1 MEQLKEN
8 SLYSSDA
15 SRKEL
20 VDDKEATMT
29 ALIINLFGTL
39 GLLKI
44 DAKKVKARR
53 ILNSQE
59 QLQIG
64 KIAETHNDMVLVIR
78 LGVDAG
84 IVPTPVAAQMI
95 RLLREL
101 RRKKA
106 AEQADID
113 DDQLRD
119 WLQKMHWRSNPPVQQ
134 LRSVVLDFF
143 DGLTTLEEFTA
154 RLYDK
159 LFERKELIVNYGM
172 EFFPMA
178 RQYQG
183 LFNEIKRNSKDWNEV
198 DDGTYDPVS
207 AEQRINDLIDRLLDP
222 KVTRDEVESIKNI
235 LLSLNANREIAERII
250 ARTVPSKIHL
260 EAMELPEG
268 YSSMISGPWSVVKD
282 LDDEIYQTL
291 NAVFAS
297 LHLNKYWT
305 DLDSFTAGFYT
316 LSDLKISFDEKVI
329 NSGFKIAGMTLNDA
343 HKKIGDFIRDMIVM
357 AVVDAKDV
365 TAWKK
370 IRESIRYINRKD
382 YSKTL
387 KLFDPEEIHKTIYGL
402 MLSEK
407 DIAMFFV
414 KSIMGSISPI
424 HGITPFPVIVADL
437 KRAGVEI
444 EHDKALIKGV
454 DTNYPEEI
462 EFLDTLGTEFGGGY
476 HIDYADVSKDDE
488 WSELVARFGDG
499 YDKFIR
505 ALYVHFQK
513 FVESAKPK
521 DHDDMF
527 GHLFGVGKSTRD
539 FGRPEEAAAF
549 FESLSKHPRLKESI
563 VKYVKTL
570 LNTQESYMNEQASAF
585 LTNLHKH
592 LMSQMMEVD
601 MSKLYRA
608 RPTNRGEAL
617 EIGGAGSFAYSAL
630 GRPSNINVMDRAD
643 AKILAM
649 AFHEA
654 NPTAVLSYYATDV
667 GDFDSATQVQLAHN
681 FLKHAATN
689 EGLQLESFMTSDIA
703 HGLGT
708 EEWTRLMTVFTS
720 KDGDE
725 HTDADRNVVI
735 SKAMEYG
742 VKFNSLIPND
752 ILSSFIIGMIGSGL
766 DVSDYQN
773 AVDGFTDQQ
782 IRDVT
787 GAVFE
792 AFVGYDNIWSA
803 SSFLTRN
810 LQNPVAREHFIKLFQ
825 ESDRK
830 GAVMDNM
837 SDEAAAG
844 FLPKDQYLVTLKI
857 KLAQSETLAEKLSHA
872 SISRLFLKRED
883 VTKEDVEMILGRI
896 GGLIQQFDSGDQGG
910 DDDGYV
916 DDVVT
921 LDGIA
926 FTVTSVLETVID
938 RFPDSVDNAMMVVSG
953 SALLQSVVESL
964 AQANVVENLSGPY
977 HNDIIRPYT
986 VQTREEILR
995 SMRFN
1000 KINIK
1005 GVLGDFYDPKKTFSE
1020 NLKTAK
1026 SAKVTLEPLKVVQ
1039 VEATEDQL
1047 VEATAMIE
1055 GFNRHAHGGKARLGI
1070 LVIRMFDVSIPQQH
1084 AQWPAFKARMEANNL
1099 PNDYMSTVFHGT
1111 GSVAASMILRYGF
1124 TIPEFTADA
1133 GMSGRALGDGVYF
1146 TDVSDKAT
1154 LYIGDSGYRG
1164 GLSGYLFEMDAQL
1177 GNPAIRD
1184 SSPSPDTDGPV
1195 FNHRSGGFPEATN
1208 HQDFISPE
1216 WAVFDPHAQ
1225 VRIRRAYEVR
1235 IMDGAKIEA
1244 LVKGKVT
1251 YQKLVAEEEETMSFK
1266 EFQLMKAEGGKEK
1279 HTATYIFADG
1289 MVPVGRGEA
1298 IPWKKAKIKGVQIES
1313 GQQGVIISVTSSR
1326 VKEDTVYRD
1335 CSGGEFAL
1343 SSAYGR
1349 YAYQLGLIK

>member
-15 SRKEL
+15 RRKEL

-95 RLLREL
+95 LLLREL
-101 RRKKA
+101 RRKKS
-106 AEQADID
+106 AEHADIN

-119 WLQKMHWRSNPPVQQ
+119 WLQKIHWRSNPPVQQ

-183 LFNEIKRNSKDWNEV
+183 LFHEIKRNSKDWNEV
-198 DDGTYDPVS
+198 DDGTDNPVS
-207 AEQRINDLIDRLLDP
+207 IEQRINDLIDRLLDP

-235 LLSLNANREIAERII
+235 LLSLNVNREIAKRIV
-250 ARTVPSKIHL
+250 ARTVPSKMHL
-260 EAMELPEG
+260 EAMELPDG
-268 YSSMISGPWSVVKD
+268 YSSMIGGPWSVVKA

-305 DLDSFTAGFYT
+305 DLDSFTDGFYT
-316 LSDLKISFDEKVI
+316 LSDLKISFDEKII
-329 NSGFKIAGMTLNDA
+329 NSGVKIAGMTLNDA

-365 TAWKK
+365 VAWKK
-370 IRESIRYINRKD
+370 AQPRIRSIGRRD
-382 YSKTL
+382 YAKPL
-387 KLFDPEEIHKTIYGL
+387 NLFDPEEIHNTIYGL

-414 KSIMGSISPI
+414 KSIMGSISDI

-437 KRAGVEI
+437 KRAGVVI

-454 DTNYPEEI
+454 DTHYPEEI
-462 EFLDTLGTEFGGGY
+462 EFLNTLAAEFGGGY
-476 HIDYADVSKDDE
+476 HIDYADVDKDDE
-488 WSELVARFGDG
+488 WAELVGRFGDG
-499 YDKFIR
+499 YDKFVR
-505 ALYVHFQK
+505 SLYAFFQK
-513 FVESAKPK
+513 FVESKSK
-521 DHDDMF
+521 DQDDQF
-527 GHLFGVGKSTRD
+527 AHLFSVGTSTRD
-539 FGRPEEAAAF
+539 FSRPEEAAAF
-549 FESLSKHPRLKESI
+549 FESLKKHPRLKESMGQ
-563 VKYVKTL
+563 YVKTIL
-570 LNTQESYMNEQASAF
+570 KTRDMFVNGMSSAF
-585 LTNLHKH
+585 LFNLHKL
-592 LMSQMMEVD
+592 LMPMMMEVD
-601 MSKLYRA
+601 MTKLYRS
-608 RPTNRGEAL
+608 RPTNRSEAI
-617 EIGGAGSFAYSAL
+617 EIGGGGGFAFSAL
-630 GRPSNINVMDRAD
+630 GKPSNINVMDGAD
-643 AKILAM
+643 AKALVLA
-649 AFHEA
+649 FYEA

-667 GDFDSATQVQLAHN
+667 DDFDSDTQIRLARN

-689 EGLQLESFMTSDIA
+689 EGLQLEAFMTREIA
-703 HGLGT
+703 HALNT
-708 EEWTRLMTVFTS
+708 EEWTRIMTVFTS
-720 KDGDE
+720 MDGDE
-725 HTDADRNVVI
+725 HTDSDRNALI
-735 SKAMEYG
+735 TKAMEYG
-742 VKFNSLIPND
+742 VKFDGLLPSD
-752 ILSSFIIGMIGSGL
+752 ILSSFIIGLIGRGL

-773 AVDGFTDQQ
+773 TADGFTEQQ
-782 IRDVT
+782 IKDVT
-787 GAVFE
+787 SAVFN
-792 AFVGYDNIWSA
+792 AFVGHDNIWSA
-803 SSFLTRN
+803 SSFLTSN
-810 LQNPVAREHFIKLFQ
+810 LQNPVARKYFIELFQ

-830 GAVMDNM
+830 GVVLDNM
-837 SDEAAAG
+837 SDEAAAA
-844 FLPKDQYLVTLKI
+844 FLPKDQYLIRFKI
-857 KLAQSETLAEKLSHA
+857 NLAQSESLAEKLSHA
-872 SISRLFLKRED
+872 SISRHFLKRED
-883 VTKEDVEMILGRI
+883 VTKEDIEMVLGRLS
-896 GGLIQQFDSGDQGG
+896 GLIQQFDSGDQGG
-910 DDDGYV
+910 DEDGYV

-921 LDGIA
+921 LDGIS
-926 FTVTSVLETVID
+926 FTVTSVLETVMD
-938 RFPDSVDNAMMVVSG
+938 RFTDSVDNAMTLVSG
-953 SALLQSVVESL
+953 SPMLQSVVETL

-977 HNDIIRPYT
+977 HNDIIKPYEL
-986 VQTREEILR
+986 QTREEILR

-1000 KINIK
+1000 KIDIK
-1005 GVLGDFYDPKKTFSE
+1005 GVLGDFYDPKKPLSE

-1026 SAKVTLEPLKVVQ
+1026 AAKVTLEPLKVVQ

-1055 GFNRHAHGGKARLGI
+1055 GFNRHAHSGKARTGI
-1070 LVIRMFDVSIPQQH
+1070 LVLRMFDVSIPQQQ

-1099 PNDYMSTVFHGT
+1099 PNDYMPTVFHGT

-1164 GLSGYLFEMDAQL
+1164 GFSGYLFEMDAQL
-1177 GNPAIRD
+1177 GNPATRD
-1184 SSPSPDTDGPV
+1184 SVPSTDTDGPV

-1266 EFQLMKAEGGKEK
+1266 EFQLMEAEGGKEK

>member
-8 SLYSSDA
+8 SLYSSEA

-53 ILNSQE
+53 VLNSQE

-84 IVPTPVAAQMI
+84 IIPTPVAAQMI

-106 AEQADID
+106 AEHADID

-134 LRSVVLDFF
+134 LRSLVLDYF

-183 LFNEIKRNSKDWNEV
+183 LFHEIKRNSKDWNEV
-198 DDGTYDPVS
+198 DDGTDDPVS
-207 AEQRINDLIDRLLDP
+207 VEQRINDLIDRLLDP

-235 LLSLNANREIAERII
+235 LSALNANREIAERII
-250 ARTVPSKIHL
+250 ARTVPSKMYL

-268 YSSMISGPWSVVKD
+268 YSSMISGPWSVVKA
-282 LDDEIYQTL
+282 LDNDIYQTL
-291 NAVFAS
+291 NTVFAS

-305 DLDSFTAGFYT
+305 DLDSFTDGFYS
-316 LSDLKISFDEKVI
+316 LGDLKISFDEKVI
-329 NSGFKIAGMTLNDA
+329 NSGVKIAGMSIMDA

-357 AVVDAKDV
+357 AVVNAKDV
-365 TAWKK
+365 VAWKK
-370 IRESIRYINRKD
+370 VQQRIRSIGRRD
-382 YSKTL
+382 YVKSL
-387 KLFDPEEIHKTIYGL
+387 KLFDPEEIHNTIYGL

-414 KSIMGSISPI
+414 KSIMGSISDI

-437 KRAGVEI
+437 KRAGVVI

-462 EFLDTLGTEFGGGY
+462 EFLNTLDTEFGGGY

-488 WSELVARFGDG
+488 WSELVAHFGDG
-499 YDKFIR
+499 YDRFIR

-513 FVESAKPK
+513 FVESKSK
-521 DHDDMF
+521 DPDDQF
-527 GHLFGVGKSTRD
+527 AHLFSVGASTRD
-539 FGRPEEAAAF
+539 FSRPEEAAAF
-549 FESLSKHPRLKESI
+549 FESLKKHPRLKESM
-563 VKYVKTL
+563 VKYVKTI
-570 LNTQESYMNEQASAF
+570 LNTRDMFINGQSSAF
-585 LTNLHKH
+585 LFNLHKL
-592 LMSQMMEVD
+592 LMPMMMEVD
-601 MSKLYRA
+601 MTKLYRS
-608 RPTNRGEAL
+608 RPTNRSGAI
-617 EIGGAGSFAYSAL
+617 EIGGGGFAFSAL
-630 GRPSNINVMDRAD
+630 GKPSNINVMDRAD
-643 AKILAM
+643 AKALVLA
-649 AFHEA
+649 FYEA

-667 GDFDSATQVQLAHN
+667 DDFDSDIQIRLARN
-681 FLKHAATN
+681 FLKHSASN
-689 EGLQLESFMTSDIA
+689 EGLQLEAFMTREIA
-703 HGLGT
+703 HALT
-708 EEWTRLMTVFTS
+708 PEEWTRIMTVFTS
-720 KDGDE
+720 MDGDSY
-725 HTDADRNVVI
+725 TDSERNALI
-735 SKAMEYG
+735 TKAMEYG
-742 VKFNSLIPND
+742 VKFDGLLPSD
-752 ILSSFIIGMIGSGL
+752 IMSSFIIGLIGRGL

-773 AVDGFTDQQ
+773 ATDGFTEQQ
-782 IRDVT
+782 IKDVT
-787 GAVFE
+787 SAVFN

-830 GAVMDNM
+830 GAVLDNM
-837 SDEAAAG
+837 SDEAAAA
-844 FLPKDQYLVTLKI
+844 FLPKDQYLISFKI
-857 KLAQSETLAEKLSHA
+857 KLAQSESLAEKLSHA
-872 SISRLFLKRED
+872 SISRHFMKRED
-883 VTKEDVEMILGRI
+883 VSKEDVETVLGRLC
-896 GGLIQQFDSGDQGG
+896 GLIQQFDSGDQGG
-910 DDDGYV
+910 DEDGYV

-921 LDGIA
+921 LDGIS
-926 FTVTSVLETVID
+926 FTVTSVLETVMD
-938 RFPDSVDNAMMVVSG
+938 RFTDSVDNAMALVSG
-953 SALLQSVVESL
+953 SPMLQSVVETL

-977 HNDIIRPYT
+977 HNDIIKPYEL
-986 VQTREEILR
+986 QTREEILR

-1000 KINIK
+1000 KIDIK
-1005 GVLGDFYDPKKTFSE
+1005 GVLGDFYDPKKPLSE

-1026 SAKVTLEPLKVVQ
+1026 AAKVTLEPLKVEQ
-1039 VEATEDQL
+1039 VNATDEQL

-1055 GFNRHAHGGKARLGI
+1055 GFNRHAHSGKARTGI
-1070 LVIRMFDVSIPQQH
+1070 LVLRMFDVSIPQQQ

-1099 PNDYMSTVFHGT
+1099 PNDYMPTVFHGT

-1164 GLSGYLFEMDAQL
+1164 GFTGYLFEMDAQL
-1177 GNPAIRD
+1177 GNPATRD
-1184 SSPSPDTDGPV
+1184 SVPSTDTDGPV

-1235 IMDGAKIEA
+1235 IMDGSKIEA
-1244 LVKGKVT
+1244 LVNGKVN
-1251 YQKLVAEEEETMSFK
+1251 YQKLVSEEEKPISFK
-1266 EFQLMKAEGGKEK
+1266 EFNLMEAEGDKEK

-1289 MVPVGRGEA
+1289 MVPVGKGKA
-1298 IPWKKAKIKGVQIES
+1298 VPWTKAKIKGVRIES

-1343 SSAYGR
+1343 SSDYGR
-1349 YAYQLGLIK
+1349 YAYLLGLTKQ